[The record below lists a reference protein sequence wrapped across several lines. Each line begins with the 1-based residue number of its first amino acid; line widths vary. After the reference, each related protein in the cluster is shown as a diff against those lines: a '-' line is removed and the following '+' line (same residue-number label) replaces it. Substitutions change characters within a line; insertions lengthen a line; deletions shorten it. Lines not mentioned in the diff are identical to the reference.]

1 MQKYLKLTKL
11 LTLILSFLQ
20 DGQLPQDIKEAR
32 KVRKRAARFTIL
44 NDTLY
49 KRGFSMPY
57 LKCVNKEEAKYTL
70 EEIHEGICR
79 DHAGPRSLISK
90 VIRSSYFW
98 PTLQKDAKKFVKK
111 CDKCQRFGNVQCIPS
126 EKLMTI
132 ASPWPFAQWGL
143 DIIGPL
149 PQGKRQVKFLIV
161 VIDYFTKWVE
171 TEAKVQNFMWKN
183 IVCRFGIPQI
193 IISNNGQQFDS
204 QGFRDFCSGLGIKNQ
219 FSSPGHSQ
227 ANGQMEVTN
236 RTLLKIIKAQLDNA
250 NGAWPEELPNVLWAY
265 RPTPRTP
272 TGETPFS
279 LTHGIKAIIPVEIGI
294 TNLRREV
301 FHKGSNDN
309 QLRINLDCLDESR
322 DKASRKMAKY

>member
-1 MQKYLKLTKL
+1 M
-11 LTLILSFLQ
+11 
-20 DGQLPQDIKEAR
+20 
-32 KVRKRAARFTIL
+32 RKRAARFTIL

-57 LKCVNKEEAKYTL
+57 LKCVNEEEAKYIL

-90 VIRSSYFW
+90 VIRTSYFW

-149 PQGKRQVKFLIV
+149 PQGKRQVKFLII

-183 IVCRFGIPQI
+183 IVCRFGIPQT
-193 IISNNGQQFDS
+193 IISNNGWQFDS

-227 ANGQMEVTN
+227 ANG
-236 RTLLKIIKAQLDNA
+236 
-250 NGAWPEELPNVLWAY
+250 
-265 RPTPRTP
+265 
-272 TGETPFS
+272 
-279 LTHGIKAIIPVEIGI
+279 
-294 TNLRREV
+294 
-301 FHKGSNDN
+301 
-309 QLRINLDCLDESR
+309 
-322 DKASRKMAKY
+322 